1 MTKKLT
7 AVLALALMLTML
19 CSAAQAV
26 SGDIIVKE
34 AVAYSDKALSQP
46 IGKIAAGTSLLAD
59 VKGSAAKVYYGGQ
72 LCYVSSSD
80 LMRKDASSDY
90 RATLEKGTRVYQRA
104 ESGAAS
110 FKLKSSGTVKLC
122 LVNGDWA
129 LVRTTGKLGLYAY
142 VKIDKLVDVRK

>member
-19 CSAAQAV
+19 CSAALAV
-26 SGDIIVKE
+26 GGDLTVKE
-34 AVAYSDKALSQP
+34 AVAYSDKALTQAIS
-46 IGKIAAGTSLLAD
+46 KIPAGTSLLAD
-59 VKGSAAKVYYGGQ
+59 VKGDAAKVYYGGQ
-72 LCYVSSSD
+72 ICYVASSN
-80 LMRKDASSDY
+80 LMKKDASSDY
-90 RATLEKGTRVYQRA
+90 KATLEKGTRVYQRP
-104 ESGAAS
+104 EKKAAS

-142 VKIDKLVDVRK
+142 VKLDSLVDVHK